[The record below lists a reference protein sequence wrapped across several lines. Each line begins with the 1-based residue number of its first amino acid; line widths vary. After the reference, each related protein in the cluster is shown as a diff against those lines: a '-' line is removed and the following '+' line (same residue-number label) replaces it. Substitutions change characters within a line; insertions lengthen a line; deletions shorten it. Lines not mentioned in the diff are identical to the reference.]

1 MSENNIIQEQKTE
14 IPSAAE
20 PSKKKIRVGFI
31 FLAFVPMAVLMMI
44 QTAAQFPFLMIAAAE
59 TAQKSAASVD
69 PLDLYSE
76 MLKIF
81 NEKYAFIAYL
91 IYAVIGLIVFSIWL
105 YKGFV
110 KKSPKVKLGEVFG
123 VKSVIALVCAVIGLY
138 FFINAFMTIADKVI
152 PQAMEEYAELIE
164 ASGLASDAL
173 ITIVYGIILGPIL
186 EELCFRGVTYGL
198 LEKAGVKPG
207 VAITV
212 SAVLF
217 GAMHLIIVQ
226 VLYAA
231 FLGLI
236 LGYMRYKYR
245 SIKITV
251 LTHILF
257 NLMGTYGGLLLQD
270 YIVGDAITLI
280 CGGVGMIVVVIALIL
295 INSDNKALKTAK

>member
-14 IPSAAE
+14 IPAAAE
-20 PSKKKIRVGFI
+20 PAKKKIRVGFI

-207 VAITV
+207 VAIAV

-295 INSDNKALKTAK
+295 INSDKKALKTAK

>member
-14 IPSAAE
+14 IPAAAE
-20 PSKKKIRVGFI
+20 PAKKKIRVGFI

-59 TAQKSAASVD
+59 TAQKAAASVD

-207 VAITV
+207 VAIAV

-295 INSDNKALKTAK
+295 INSDKKALRTAK

>member
-14 IPSAAE
+14 IPAAAE
-20 PSKKKIRVGFI
+20 PAKKKIRVGFI

-59 TAQKSAASVD
+59 TAQKAAASVD

-207 VAITV
+207 VAIAV

-236 LGYMRYKYR
+236 LGYMRYKYH

-295 INSDNKALKTAK
+295 INSDKKALRTAK

>member
-14 IPSAAE
+14 IPAAAE
-20 PSKKKIRVGFI
+20 PAKKKIRVGFI

-59 TAQKSAASVD
+59 TAQKAASSVD

-207 VAITV
+207 VAIAV

-295 INSDNKALKTAK
+295 INSDKKALKTAK